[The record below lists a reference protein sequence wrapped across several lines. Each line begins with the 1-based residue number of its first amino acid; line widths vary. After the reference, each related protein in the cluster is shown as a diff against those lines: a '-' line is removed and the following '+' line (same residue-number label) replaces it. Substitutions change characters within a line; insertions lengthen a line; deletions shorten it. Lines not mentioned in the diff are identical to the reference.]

1 MSKKKRFFIISA
13 FCLLLLVTGTIN
25 VLVNN
30 SIIQTEKTNST
41 ALTNAAATQ
50 GNFFT
55 NYRTNRTDTRNE
67 ELLYL
72 EAIISSNT
80 STAEAISNAEKEKIK
95 IVSAM
100 ESELTIEGLIKAKG
114 FEDVII
120 SDLNNS
126 ITVIVKSAELNK
138 SEVAQ
143 IVDVVQAQTA
153 YDIENIKIIPVE

>member
-25 VLVNN
+25 ILVNN
-30 SIIQTEKTNST
+30 SIIGDSSNLGTTT
-41 ALTNAAATQ
+41 TTTTV

-55 NYRTNRTDTRNE
+55 NYRTNRQDTRSE
-67 ELLYL
+67 ELMYL
-72 EAIISSNT
+72 EAIISSTT
-80 STAEAISNAEKEKIK
+80 SSAEAIKNAEAEKLK
-95 IVSAM
+95 IVTAM
-100 ESELTIEGLIKAKG
+100 ESEMAMEGLIKAKG

-120 SDLNNS
+120 SDMNNS
-126 ITVIVKSAELNK
+126 ITVIVKSAELNT

-143 IVDVVQAQTA
+143 IVEVVQDQTN

>member
-1 MSKKKRFFIISA
+1 MSKKKKFFIITA

-30 SIIQTEKTNST
+30 SIISKDRST
-41 ALTNAAATQ
+41 PTDATVVTA

-55 NYRTNRTDTRNE
+55 NYRTNRTSTRNE
-67 ELLYL
+67 ELLCL
-72 EAIISSNT
+72 DAIIASSTSSTEAI
-80 STAEAISNAEKEKIK
+80 ANAEKEKIK
-95 IVSAM
+95 LVAAM
-100 ESELTIEGLIKAKG
+100 ESEMTIEGLIKAKG

-138 SEVAQ
+138 AEVAQ
-143 IVDVVQAQTA
+143 IVDVVQNQTS

>member
-1 MSKKKRFFIISA
+1 MSKKKRFFIIAS
-13 FCLLLLVTGTIN
+13 FCFLLLLTGTIN
-25 VLVNN
+25 ILVNN
-30 SIIQTEKTNST
+30 NLVDKSDKDIT
-41 ALTNAAATQ
+41 ANLNTTV

-55 NYRTNRTDTRNE
+55 NYRANRQDTRNE

-72 EAIISSNT
+72 EAIISSAT
-80 STAEAISNAEKEKIK
+80 SSAEAISNAEAEKIK

-100 ESELTIEGLIKAKG
+100 ESELVIEGLIMSKG

-126 ITVIVKSAELNK
+126 ITVMVKSAELNK

-143 IVDVVQAQTA
+143 IVDVVKAQTN

>member
-30 SIIQTEKTNST
+30 SIISTNQTSSTNTTVT
-41 ALTNAAATQ
+41 A

-55 NYRTNRTDTRNE
+55 NYRTNREDTRNE
-67 ELLYL
+67 ELMYL
-72 EAIISSNT
+72 EAIISSTT
-80 STAEAISNAEKEKIK
+80 SSAEAISNAEAEKIK
-95 IVSAM
+95 LVTAM
-100 ESELTIEGLIKAKG
+100 ESEMVLEGLIKAKG

-120 SDLNNS
+120 SDLNS
-126 ITVIVKSAELNK
+126 SLTVIVKSAELTK
-138 SEVAQ
+138 AEVAQ
-143 IVDVVQAQTA
+143 IVETVQGQTN

>member
-1 MSKKKRFFIISA
+1 MSKKKRFFIITG
-13 FCLLLLVTGTIN
+13 FCLLLLVTGTVNI
-25 VLVNN
+25 LVNN
-30 SIIQTEKTNST
+30 SLVAENNTDTT
-41 ALTNAAATQ
+41 VNANTTV

-67 ELLYL
+67 ELMYL
-72 EAIISSNT
+72 EAIISSEA
-80 STAEAISNAEKEKIK
+80 SSAEAISNAEAEKIK
-95 IVSAM
+95 IVTAM
-100 ESELTIEGLIKAKG
+100 ESELTMEGLIKAKG

-126 ITVIVKSAELNK
+126 ITVMVKSAELTK

-143 IVDVVQAQTA
+143 IVDVVQAQTK

>member
-1 MSKKKRFFIISA
+1 MSKKKRIFIISA

-25 VLVNN
+25 IMVNN
-30 SIIQTEKTNST
+30 SIINSDDVTNPTTSNT
-41 ALTNAAATQ
+41 TV

-67 ELLYL
+67 ELMYL
-72 EAIISSNT
+72 EAIISSTT
-80 STAEAISNAEKEKIK
+80 SSAEAISNAEQEKIK
-95 IVSAM
+95 IVTAM
-100 ESELTIEGLIKAKG
+100 ESELALEGLIKAKG

-120 SDLNNS
+120 SDMNNA

-138 SEVAQ
+138 AEVAQ
-143 IVDVVQAQTA
+143 IVEVVKGQTK

>member
-1 MSKKKRFFIISA
+1 MSKKKRFFIITA

-30 SIIQTEKTNST
+30 SIISKDRST
-41 ALTNAAATQ
+41 PTDATVVTA

-55 NYRTNRTDTRNE
+55 NYRTNRTSTRNE
-67 ELLYL
+67 ELLCL
-72 EAIISSNT
+72 DAIISSST
-80 STAEAISNAEKEKIK
+80 SSAEAIANAEKEKIK
-95 IVSAM
+95 LVAAM
-100 ESELTIEGLIKAKG
+100 ESEMTIEGLIKAKG

-120 SDLNNS
+120 SDLNSS

-138 SEVAQ
+138 AEVAQ
-143 IVDVVQAQTA
+143 IVDVVQNQTN

>member
-1 MSKKKRFFIISA
+1 MSKKKRFFIITA

-30 SIIQTEKTNST
+30 SIISKDRST
-41 ALTNAAATQ
+41 PAGATVVTA

-55 NYRTNRTDTRNE
+55 NGGTNRTSTRNE
-67 ELLYL
+67 ELLCL
-72 EAIISSNT
+72 DAIIASSTSSTEAI
-80 STAEAISNAEKEKIK
+80 ANAEKEKIK
-95 IVSAM
+95 LVAAM
-100 ESELTIEGLIKAKG
+100 ESEMTIEGLIKAKG

-138 SEVAQ
+138 AEVAQ
-143 IVDVVQAQTA
+143 IVDVVQNQTN

>member
-1 MSKKKRFFIISA
+1 MSKKKKFFIITG
-13 FCLLLLVTGTIN
+13 FCLLLLVTGTVNI
-25 VLVNN
+25 LVNN
-30 SIIQTEKTNST
+30 SLVSENVVDTTVNSNT
-41 ALTNAAATQ
+41 TV

-72 EAIISSNT
+72 EAIISSEA
-80 STAEAISNAEKEKIK
+80 SSAEAKSNAEAEKIK
-95 IVSAM
+95 IVTAM

-126 ITVIVKSAELNK
+126 ITVMVKSAELTK

-143 IVDVVQAQTA
+143 IVDVVKLQTN
-153 YDIENIKIIPVE
+153 YSIDNIKIIPVE

>member
-1 MSKKKRFFIISA
+1 MSKKKRFFIITA

-30 SIIQTEKTNST
+30 SIISKDRST
-41 ALTNAAATQ
+41 PTDATVVTA

-55 NYRTNRTDTRNE
+55 NYRTNRTSTRNE
-67 ELLYL
+67 ELLCL
-72 EAIISSNT
+72 DAIIASSTSSTEAI
-80 STAEAISNAEKEKIK
+80 ANAEKEKIK
-95 IVSAM
+95 LVAAM
-100 ESELTIEGLIKAKG
+100 ESEMTIEGLIKAKG

-138 SEVAQ
+138 AEVAQ
-143 IVDVVQAQTA
+143 IVDVVQNQTK

>member
-1 MSKKKRFFIISA
+1 MSKKKRFFIITA

-30 SIIQTEKTNST
+30 SIISKDRST
-41 ALTNAAATQ
+41 PTDATVVTA

-55 NYRTNRTDTRNE
+55 NYRTNRTSTRNE
-67 ELLYL
+67 ELLCL
-72 EAIISSNT
+72 DAIIASSTSSTEAI
-80 STAEAISNAEKEKIK
+80 ANAEKEKIK
-95 IVSAM
+95 LVAAM
-100 ESELTIEGLIKAKG
+100 ESEMTIEGLIKAKG

-138 SEVAQ
+138 AEVAQ
-143 IVDVVQAQTA
+143 IVDVVQNQTS

>member
-25 VLVNN
+25 IMVNN
-30 SIIQTEKTNST
+30 SIISSSDST
-41 ALTNAAATQ
+41 TNASSNNAVV

-67 ELLYL
+67 ELMYL
-72 EAIISSNT
+72 EAIISSST
-80 STAEAISNAEKEKIK
+80 SSAEAITNAEKEKIK
-95 IVSAM
+95 IVTAM
-100 ESELTIEGLIKAKG
+100 ESELALEGLIKAKG

-120 SDLNNS
+120 SDMNNS

-143 IVDVVQAQTA
+143 IVEVVQTQTN

>member
-1 MSKKKRFFIISA
+1 MIMSKKKRFFIITA

-30 SIIQTEKTNST
+30 SILSKDKTTNT
-41 ALTNAAATQ
+41 ATATATT

-55 NYRTNRTDTRNE
+55 NYRSNRTSTRNE
-67 ELLYL
+67 ELLCL
-72 EAIISSNT
+72 EAIISSTT
-80 STAEAISNAEKEKIK
+80 SSAEAIANAEKEKIK
-95 IVSAM
+95 LVSAM
-100 ESELTIEGLIKAKG
+100 ESEMTIEGLIKAKG

-126 ITVIVKSAELNK
+126 ITVIVKSAELQK
-138 SEVAQ
+138 AEVAQ
-143 IVDVVQAQTA
+143 IVDVIQNQTN

>member
-1 MSKKKRFFIISA
+1 MSKKKRFFIITA

-30 SIIQTEKTNST
+30 SIISKDRST
-41 ALTNAAATQ
+41 PTDATVVTA

-55 NYRTNRTDTRNE
+55 NYRTNRTSTRNE
-67 ELLYL
+67 ELLCL
-72 EAIISSNT
+72 DAIIASSTSSTEAI
-80 STAEAISNAEKEKIK
+80 ANAEKEKIK
-95 IVSAM
+95 LVAAM
-100 ESELTIEGLIKAKG
+100 ESEMTIEGLIKAKG

-138 SEVAQ
+138 AEVAQ
-143 IVDVVQAQTA
+143 IVDVVQNQTN

>member
-1 MSKKKRFFIISA
+1 MSKKKRFFIITA

-30 SIIQTEKTNST
+30 SIISKDRST
-41 ALTNAAATQ
+41 PTDATVVTA

-55 NYRTNRTDTRNE
+55 NYRTNRTSTRNE
-67 ELLYL
+67 ELLCL
-72 EAIISSNT
+72 DAIIASSTSSTEAI
-80 STAEAISNAEKEKIK
+80 ANAEKEKIK
-95 IVSAM
+95 LVSAM
-100 ESELTIEGLIKAKG
+100 ESEMTIEGLIKAKG

-138 SEVAQ
+138 AEVAQ
-143 IVDVVQAQTA
+143 IVDVVQNQTT